1 VPLAVLFRDSS
12 LAVIDKPAGLA
23 VDEDLLPLAAREL
36 APPGGRAWPRVVH
49 RLDRGTSGCLVLAL
63 TQAASQGLSRALDQ
77 GQWEKTYLAVVQ
89 GDPPDSAAL
98 DTAYGPDPRD
108 RRRFTSR
115 IQTPRR
121 ARLSYAVLRRL
132 AGACLLRVQLGT
144 GRTHQ
149 IRVQLSEAGFPVLGD
164 EVYGTRHAGIQRP
177 ALHAERLA
185 FPHPLGG
192 QRIECTAALPE
203 DFSRLLEDLGCKSGW

>member
-36 APPGGRAWPRVVH
+36 APAGGRAWPRVVH

-63 TQAASQGLSRALDQ
+63 TQAASQGLLRALGQ

-121 ARLSYAVLRRL
+121 ARLTYAVLRRL

-192 QRIECTAALPE
+192 QGIECTAALPE